1 MKRRARLPLLR
12 HLEPV
17 CYVIDT
23 SSWLNIDVRP
33 DAEAVWQI
41 INRLIAES
49 RIVACARVLD
59 ELRDNLL
66 YSTRLKPYEKALQ
79 AGERASDDPE
89 YLTMLCRITYEHP
102 AMCKA
107 RGVKT
112 PADGYV
118 VALAELE
125 QYTVVA
131 DETTNKRANRKIPGV
146 CKQRGINCITLDK
159 FVSDNPTL
167 GTAAGAS

>member
-23 SSWLNIDVRP
+23 SAWVNIDNRL
-33 DAEAVWQI
+33 DAEDVWQLI
-41 INRLIAES
+41 IRLIAES

-59 ELRDNLL
+59 ELRDNPL
-66 YSTRLKPYEKALQ
+66 YLKRLKPYEKALQ

-89 YLTMLCRITYEHP
+89 YLAMLGRITYEHP

-107 RGVKT
+107 SGVKT
-112 PADGYV
+112 QADGYV
-118 VALAELE
+118 VALAELDH
-125 QYTVVA
+125 YTVVA
-131 DETTNKRANRKIPGV
+131 DETTAKRPNRKIPGV
-146 CKQRGINCITLDK
+146 CQQRGINCISLDQ
-159 FVSDNPTL
+159 FVSDNAAL
-167 GTAAGAS
+167 GAAAAN